1 MEAPGAPAES
11 AELTCAGRDR
21 NCLGSSRVSP
31 VGWKAWPLLRIR
43 CSGVA
48 AKQSFVIGNSIGH
61 FKCEGKVRDREDALA
76 STRDA
81 CATQSQT
88 ILLQAPV
95 ERASAQAEC
104 FCSFTR
110 VTVISGQRFFYQ
122 KCLDLFETHLL
133 DVPRFG
139 AASR

>member
-1 MEAPGAPAES
+1 R
-11 AELTCAGRDR
+11 L
-21 NCLGSSRVSP
+21 SR
-31 VGWKAWPLLRIR
+31 VGWKARPLLRIR

-48 AKQSFVIGNSIGH
+48 PKQSFVTRSSIGH
-61 FKCEGKVRDREDALA
+61 CECERKVCDREDALA

-95 ERASAQAEC
+95 ERASTQAEC
-104 FCSFTR
+104 LCGLAR
-110 VTVISGQRFFYQ
+110 VTVISGQRFFDQ

-133 DVPRFG
+133 NVPRFG
-139 AASR
+139 TASR